1 MTELK
6 NYKMFIG
13 GEWLDSDSKK
23 TFETLNPENNKP
35 WAKVPEASASD
46 VDKAVKAAHKAFEGE
61 WPKLLPRDRAKYL
74 RAIGNKLRENAELL
88 GRIET
93 IDTGKLFRETNKQ
106 AIYIA
111 EYYDYYAGLAD
122 KVEGTVLPIDKPNI
136 QAITT
141 RIPIGVV
148 AAIVP
153 WNSQM
158 FLTATKLAPALAMG
172 NTVVIKSSELAPVVM
187 FEFAKLIE
195 ETGIPKGVVNV
206 ITGFGD
212 PCGKALTTHNL
223 IEKVAFT
230 GGPETAR
237 HIIRNSA
244 ENLSEVSLELGGK
257 SPVAV
262 FDDAKQENAINGIT
276 AGIFG
281 ASGQSCIAGSRL
293 YLQKNIY
300 DEFLDKLIS
309 RAERIKIGAPM
320 DPETEMG
327 PLSNFKQLEVIE
339 KNIKLT
345 VEQGGKIRC
354 GGERHSFSNVGYYFP
369 PTIIECDNHNLP
381 AAENELFGPVLSV
394 MKFDTE
400 EEVITK
406 MNDNQYGLSSGVYTS
421 DFAKG
426 LRVSKAI
433 RAGITFVNTYR
444 LISPLAP
451 FGGIKDSGY
460 GKEAGLE
467 SIKDGWFHSG
477 DLAVIYPDGYIKVKD
492 RSKDIIISGGENIS
506 SIEIE
511 NTLSKHP
518 AVSIVAVVAKPDE
531 KWGEVPCAFV
541 EKVADKETNEK
552 ELIDF
557 CRETLAGFKIPKKI
571 DFCELPKTSTGKIQ
585 KFELR
590 KRAKELS

>member
-1 MTELK
+1 MPELK
-6 NYKMFIG
+6 KYKMFIN
-13 GEWLDSDSKK
+13 GEWVNSDTEKI
-23 TFETLNPENNKP
+23 FETLNPENNKP
-35 WAKVPEASASD
+35 WAVVPEASASD
-46 VDKAVKAAHKAFEGE
+46 VDRAVKAAQNAFEGE
-61 WPKLLPRDRAKYL
+61 WPKLLPKERARYL
-74 RAIGNKLRENAELL
+74 RMIGDKLRENAEHL
-88 GRIET
+88 GKIET
-93 IDTGKLFRETNKQ
+93 IDTGKLYRETYKQ
-106 AIYIA
+106 ANYIA

-141 RIPIGVV
+141 RIPIGVI

-172 NTVVIKSSELAPVVM
+172 NTVVIKCSELAPATM
-187 FEFAKLIE
+187 FEFAKLIQ

-206 ITGFGD
+206 ISGFGE
-212 PCGKALTTHNL
+212 PCGKALTSHNL
-223 IEKVAFT
+223 VEKIAFT

-262 FDDAKQENAINGIT
+262 FNDANQENAINGIT

-293 YLQKNIY
+293 YLQEEIY
-300 DEFLDKLIS
+300 DEFLDKLS
-309 RAERIKIGAPM
+309 KRAEKIKIGTPM

-327 PLSNFKQLEVIE
+327 PISNYKQLEVIE

-345 VEQGGKIRC
+345 LEQGGRLKC
-354 GGERHSFSNVGYYFP
+354 GGQRHSFSNEGYYFP
-369 PTIIECDNHNLP
+369 ATIIECDNHNLP
-381 AAENELFGPVLSV
+381 VAENELFGPILSV
-394 MKFDTE
+394 MKFKTE
-400 EEVITK
+400 DEVVSK

-421 DFAKG
+421 DLARG
-426 LRVSKAI
+426 MRVSKAI

-444 LISPLAP
+444 LISPTAP

-467 SIKDGWFHSG
+467 SIKDYTRVKTTWFYTS
-477 DLAVIYPDGYIKVKD
+477 DEPTLDPF
-492 RSKDIIISGGENIS
+492 
-506 SIEIE
+506 SI
-511 NTLSKHP
+511 
-518 AVSIVAVVAKPDE
+518 
-531 KWGEVPCAFV
+531 
-541 EKVADKETNEK
+541 
-552 ELIDF
+552 
-557 CRETLAGFKIPKKI
+557 R
-571 DFCELPKTSTGKIQ
+571 
-585 KFELR
+585 
-590 KRAKELS
+590 

>member
-1 MTELK
+1 MPELK
-6 NYKMFIG
+6 KYKMFING
-13 GEWLDSDSKK
+13 QWVNSDTEK

-35 WAKVPEASASD
+35 WAIVPEASASD
-46 VDKAVKAAHKAFEGE
+46 VDKAVKAAQNAFEGE
-61 WPKLLPRDRAKYL
+61 WPKLLPKERARYL
-74 RAIGNKLRENAELL
+74 RMIGDKLRDNAEHL
-88 GRIET
+88 GKIET
-93 IDTGKLFRETNKQ
+93 VDTGKLYRETHKQ
-106 AIYIA
+106 ANYIA

-141 RIPIGVV
+141 RIPIGVI

-172 NTVVIKSSELAPVVM
+172 NTVVIKCSELAPATM

-206 ITGFGD
+206 ISGFGE
-212 PCGKALTTHNL
+212 PCGKALTSHNL
-223 IEKVAFT
+223 VEKIAFT
-230 GGPETAR
+230 GGPDTAR

-262 FDDAKQENAINGIT
+262 FNDANQENAINGIT

-293 YLQKNIY
+293 YLQEEIY
-300 DEFLDKLIS
+300 DEFLDKLS
-309 RAERIKIGAPM
+309 KRAEKIKIGAPM

-327 PLSNFKQLEVIE
+327 PISNYKQLEVIE

-345 VEQGGKIRC
+345 LEQGGRLKC
-354 GGERHSFSNVGYYFP
+354 GGQRHSFSNEGYYFP
-369 PTIIECDNHNLP
+369 ATIIECDNHNLP
-381 AAENELFGPVLSV
+381 VAENELFGPVLSV
-394 MKFDTE
+394 MKFKTE
-400 EEVITK
+400 DEVVSK

-421 DFAKG
+421 DLARG
-426 LRVSKAI
+426 MRVSKAI

-444 LISPLAP
+444 LISPTAP

-467 SIKDGWFHSG
+467 SIKDYTRVKTTWFYTS
-477 DLAVIYPDGYIKVKD
+477 DEPTLDPF
-492 RSKDIIISGGENIS
+492 
-506 SIEIE
+506 SI
-511 NTLSKHP
+511 
-518 AVSIVAVVAKPDE
+518 
-531 KWGEVPCAFV
+531 
-541 EKVADKETNEK
+541 
-552 ELIDF
+552 
-557 CRETLAGFKIPKKI
+557 R
-571 DFCELPKTSTGKIQ
+571 
-585 KFELR
+585 
-590 KRAKELS
+590 

>member
-1 MTELK
+1 MADLK
-6 NYKMFIG
+6 QYKMFIN
-13 GEWLDSDSKK
+13 GEWVDSESKK
-23 TFETLNPENNKP
+23 KFETLNPENNKP
-35 WAKVPEASASD
+35 WAVVPEASAKD
-46 VDKAVKAAHKAFEGE
+46 VDEAVKSAQKAFEGE
-61 WPKLLPRDRAKYL
+61 WSKILPRERAKYL
-74 RAIGNKLRENAELL
+74 RAIGIKLRENAELL
-88 GRIET
+88 GKVET
-93 IDTGKLFRETNKQ
+93 IDTGKLYRETYKQ
-106 AIYIA
+106 AHYIA

-122 KVEGTVLPIDKPNI
+122 KIEGTVLPIDKPNI

-141 RIPIGVV
+141 RIPIGVI

-172 NTVVIKSSELAPVVM
+172 NTVVIKASELAPATM

-223 IEKVAFT
+223 VEKIAFT

-244 ENLSEVSLELGGK
+244 GNLSEVSLELGGK

-262 FDDAKQENAINGIT
+262 FNDAHQENAVNGIT

-293 YLQKNIY
+293 YLQKEIY
-300 DEFLDKLIS
+300 NEFLDKLTA
-309 RAERIKIGAPM
+309 RAEKIKIGAPM

-345 VEQGGKIRC
+345 IEQGGKIKC
-354 GGERHSFSNVGYYFP
+354 GGKRHSFSNEGYYFP

-381 AAENELFGPVLSV
+381 VAENELFGPVLSV
-394 MKFDTE
+394 MKFDNE
-400 EEVITK
+400 SEVVEK
-406 MNDNQYGLSSGVYTS
+406 MNDNQFGLSSGVYTS
-421 DFAKG
+421 DLARG
-426 LRVSKAI
+426 LRVSNAI

-444 LISPLAP
+444 LISPSAP

-460 GKEAGLE
+460 GKEAGID
-467 SIKDGWFHSG
+467 SIKD
-477 DLAVIYPDGYIKVKD
+477 YTRVKTIWYYTSD
-492 RSKDIIISGGENIS
+492 EPTLDPF
-506 SIEIE
+506 SI
-511 NTLSKHP
+511 
-518 AVSIVAVVAKPDE
+518 
-531 KWGEVPCAFV
+531 
-541 EKVADKETNEK
+541 
-552 ELIDF
+552 
-557 CRETLAGFKIPKKI
+557 R
-571 DFCELPKTSTGKIQ
+571 
-585 KFELR
+585 
-590 KRAKELS
+590 

>member
-1 MTELK
+1 MPELK
-6 NYKMFIG
+6 KYKMFIN
-13 GEWLDSDSKK
+13 GEWVNSDTEK

-35 WAKVPEASASD
+35 WAVVPEASASD
-46 VDKAVKAAHKAFEGE
+46 VDRAVKAAQNAFEGE
-61 WPKLLPRDRAKYL
+61 WPKLLPKERARYL
-74 RAIGNKLRENAELL
+74 RMIGDKLRDNAEHL
-88 GRIET
+88 GKIET
-93 IDTGKLFRETNKQ
+93 IDTGKLYRETYKQ
-106 AIYIA
+106 ANYIA

-141 RIPIGVV
+141 RIPIGVI

-172 NTVVIKSSELAPVVM
+172 NTVVIKCSELAPATM
-187 FEFAKLIE
+187 FEFAKLIQ

-206 ITGFGD
+206 ISGFGE
-212 PCGKALTTHNL
+212 PCGKALTSHNL
-223 IEKVAFT
+223 VEKIAFT

-262 FDDAKQENAINGIT
+262 FNDANQENAINGIT

-293 YLQKNIY
+293 YLQEGIY
-300 DEFLDKLIS
+300 DEFLDKLS
-309 RAERIKIGAPM
+309 KRAEKIKIGAPM

-327 PLSNFKQLEVIE
+327 PISNYKQLEVIE

-345 VEQGGKIRC
+345 LEQGGRLKC
-354 GGERHSFSNVGYYFP
+354 GGQRHSFSNEGYYFP
-369 PTIIECDNHNLP
+369 ATIIECDNHNLP
-381 AAENELFGPVLSV
+381 VAENELFGPVLSV
-394 MKFDTE
+394 MKFKTE
-400 EEVITK
+400 DEVVSK

-421 DFAKG
+421 DLARG
-426 LRVSKAI
+426 MRVSKAI

-444 LISPLAP
+444 LISPTAP

-467 SIKDGWFHSG
+467 SIKDYTRVKTTWFYTS
-477 DLAVIYPDGYIKVKD
+477 DEPTLDPF
-492 RSKDIIISGGENIS
+492 
-506 SIEIE
+506 SI
-511 NTLSKHP
+511 
-518 AVSIVAVVAKPDE
+518 
-531 KWGEVPCAFV
+531 
-541 EKVADKETNEK
+541 
-552 ELIDF
+552 
-557 CRETLAGFKIPKKI
+557 R
-571 DFCELPKTSTGKIQ
+571 
-585 KFELR
+585 
-590 KRAKELS
+590 